1 MTMKLTILLLL
12 GASST
17 LAYQPTPSRTNT
29 PAPTPDNT
37 RRLAFLAVPAIAMG
51 LASPSNALDMDAFM
65 AKELGNSDKKAEPP
79 KMNDDEALC
88 KFGAPAKKTGE
99 ACLRAGLSTKRPSGV
114 DAFGTVDREY
124 TTQEKSLTKSISKIP
139 IKQTVF

>member
-1 MTMKLTILLLL
+1 MKLTILLLL
-12 GASST
+12 GASSA
-17 LAYQPTPSRTNT
+17 LAYQPSSPQTNT
-29 PAPTPDNT
+29 PASAPDNT

-51 LASPSNALDMDAFM
+51 LAAPSNALDMDAFM
-65 AKELGNSDKKAEPP
+65 AKELGTDVKKEPA

-99 ACLRAGLSTKRPSGV
+99 ACLRAGLSTKRPTGV

-124 TTQEKSLTKSISKIP
+124 FTQYKRRA
-139 IKQTVF
+139 